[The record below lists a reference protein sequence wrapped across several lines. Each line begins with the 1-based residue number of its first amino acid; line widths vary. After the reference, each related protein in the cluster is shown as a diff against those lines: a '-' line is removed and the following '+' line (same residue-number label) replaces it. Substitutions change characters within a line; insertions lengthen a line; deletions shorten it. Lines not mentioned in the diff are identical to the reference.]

1 MLSPA
6 RLHPSVLK
14 TAAHQALAANK
25 LTSLVEAR
33 NKSFASLAY
42 VKPNQTSVSI
52 PLTTVS
58 AAYNFDALINIRFKN
73 GRSNNS
79 PCAWADVGLP
89 GNPAPCL
96 LVDSGNTPLVVPDF
110 DCIHRLPGFAQNYT
124 ILAETACEPFHCP
137 AKLLRGPIEI
147 PTPTGV
153 LEIPNCVFYACT
165 GPNKKGE
172 RTANFGLGWIS
183 NGWPTG
189 VSSVPSVH
197 APLTYSAYPLVEID
211 YAPAPSVLTPLDQPT
226 LSEGSSLTVHKT
238 MPADYKSVFELVR
251 DPDCSWMSLR
261 PFSLSIGD
269 TKTKWPPD
277 PKSSI
282 AMIDTGGGPVFLSD
296 PKDSICKE
304 KWPGS
309 VDSPFG
315 QADGSSACQA
325 VKEPLQIDIG
335 STEDK
340 RFSYKIDTSNFPKS
354 VQGLTLVM
362 CEKCSYMM
370 DQKGMNIGGIS
381 TLFLKIVID
390 YAHGTVAFKDKQR
403 QFA

>member
-6 RLHPSVLK
+6 RLHPPVLK
-14 TAAHQALAANK
+14 TAAHRALAAKN

-33 NKSFASLAY
+33 NKSFANLAY
-42 VKPNQTSVSI
+42 VPPSKPWLSI

-58 AAYNFDALINIRFKN
+58 AAYNFDALINIRFRN

-96 LVDSGNTPLVVPDF
+96 LVDLGNTPLVVPDF
-110 DCIHRLPGFAQNYT
+110 DCIQKLSDFAQNYK

-137 AKLLRGPIEI
+137 AKILRGPIEI
-147 PTPTGV
+147 PTPSGV
-153 LEIPNCVFYACT
+153 FEIPDCVFYACT

-189 VSSVPSVH
+189 VSSIPSIH
-197 APLTYSAYPLVEID
+197 APLTYCAYPLVEID
-211 YAPAPSVLTPLDQPT
+211 YAPASAMLTASDEPILA
-226 LSEGSSLTVHKT
+226 EGSSLTVHKT
-238 MPADYKSVFELVR
+238 MPTDYKTVFELVR

-296 PKDSICKE
+296 PNGCIYEKE
-304 KWPGS
+304 WPEP
-309 VDSPFG
+309 VDCPFG
-315 QADGSSACQA
+315 PTDGSNSCQA
-325 VKEPLQIDIG
+325 VKDPLQIEIG
-335 STEDK
+335 STENN
-340 RFSYKIDTSNFPKS
+340 RFSYRIDTSSFPES

-362 CEKCSYMM
+362 CKECSYMM
-370 DQKGMNIGGIS
+370 GQKGMNIGGIS
-381 TLFLKIVID
+381 ALFLKLVID
-390 YAHGTVAFKDKQR
+390 YAHGTVGFKGKQL
-403 QFA
+403 QLT